1 MRNLLFALILAGA
14 VLLFSAC
21 AAPAE
26 TVELDLTAF
35 ADGLLESGLF
45 AEALQPVDDGV
56 AQRIYSI
63 DSAVSASLYVGSG
76 AVADELALFAFE
88 SEEAAEEAVGLAEDR
103 VAGQRESFAS
113 YIPGE
118 AFKCD
123 SAVIKTVGRYLIV
136 CISEGEEAE
145 ELIEGMLEA
154 GG

>member
-1 MRNLLFALILAGA
+1 MKNSLLALILAGA
-14 VLLFSAC
+14 VLLLSAC

-26 TVELDLTAF
+26 EVELDLTAF
-35 ADGLLESGLF
+35 ADGLLASGLF
-45 AEALQPVDDGV
+45 AEALQPVDDGA

-63 DSAVSASLYVGSG
+63 DGAVSASLYVGSG

-118 AFKCD
+118 VFKCD
-123 SAVIKTVGRYLIV
+123 NAVIKRVGRYLIV

-145 ELIEGMLEA
+145 ELIAELLEA
-154 GG
+154 ES